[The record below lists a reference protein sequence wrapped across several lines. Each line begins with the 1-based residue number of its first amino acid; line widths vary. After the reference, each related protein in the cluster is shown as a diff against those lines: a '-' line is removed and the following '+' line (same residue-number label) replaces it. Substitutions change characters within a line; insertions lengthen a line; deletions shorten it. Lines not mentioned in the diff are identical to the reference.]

1 VYREACTKAKVAVAT
16 VQGKTYFLI
25 VNKLK
30 EKNIPFISLV
40 PGETVPTE
48 VKVVI
53 TTEQEKGKVNHEKV
67 LVYEGETEPDALA
80 DEIRKIL
87 QGKEAYEK
95 IVIGVDPG
103 EVFGLAVI
111 ADGKVNETANCFSIQ
126 DVQTK
131 ISTVVKNVDVLSTAV
146 TVKIGNGIPAYK
158 DLLEALDAALP
169 PEVFLEV
176 VSEAGTS
183 HILNENKHRRG
194 LRDIASA
201 IRIAGRTGYVHPWGK
216 RMKQTVESGKL
227 KFEKT
232 LKFPT

>member
-1 VYREACTKAKVAVAT
+1 MKAKVAVAT

-30 EKNIPFISLV
+30 EKNIPFISLI

-53 TTEQEKGKVNHEKV
+53 TTEKEKNRINHEKV
-67 LVYEGETEPDALA
+67 LVYNGETEPDALA

-103 EVFGLAVI
+103 DVFGLAVV

-126 DVQTK
+126 EVLKKTENIVK
-131 ISTVVKNVDVLSTAV
+131 TVDLTATVV
-146 TVKIGNGIPAYK
+146 TVKIGNGVPAYK
-158 DLLEALDAALP
+158 DLLEALDAALQ
-169 PEVFLEV
+169 PEVVLEV

-201 IRIAGRTGYVHPWGK
+201 IHIAGRTGYVYP
-216 RMKQTVESGKL
+216 RR
-227 KFEKT
+227 KT
-232 LKFPT
+232 SEEEAD

>member
-1 VYREACTKAKVAVAT
+1 MKAKVAIAT
-16 VQGKTYFLI
+16 VQGKAYFLI

-53 TTEQEKGKVNHEKV
+53 TTEKEKHRINHQKV
-67 LVYEGETEPDALA
+67 LVYAGETEPNALT
-80 DEIRKIL
+80 DEIRKTL

-103 EVFGLAVI
+103 DVFGFAVV
-111 ADGKVNETANCFSIQ
+111 ADGKVSETANCFSIH
-126 DVQTK
+126 DMLTK
-131 ISTVVKNVDVLSTAV
+131 INGVVKSVNGASTVVI
-146 TVKIGNGIPAYK
+146 VKIGNGVPTYK

-169 PEVFLEV
+169 PEVVLEV

-201 IRIAGRTGYVHPWGK
+201 IRIAGRTGYVYPRGK
-216 RMKQTVESGKL
+216 TSKK
-227 KFEKT
+227 
-232 LKFPT
+232 